1 MPTKEIDGDDIKA
14 LRVGVPC
21 TGFYENLDPH
31 IMKHAL
37 KAIERITS
45 MGLTVIENDDG
56 IEQVSMMRSDVM
68 KPIVAYETPRCIT
81 DYLELHQFKRDFSY
95 LVSKMQSSDS
105 RKLMKMLTEEHRVSE
120 LAYRQALF
128 NHRQRY

>member
-1 MPTKEIDGDDIKA
+1 
-14 LRVGVPC
+14 
-21 TGFYENLDPH
+21 
-31 IMKHAL
+31 
-37 KAIERITS
+37 
-45 MGLTVIENDDG
+45 
-56 IEQVSMMRSDVM
+56 MMRSDVM

-105 RKLMKMLTEEHRVSE
+105 RKLMKMLTEENRVSE

-128 NHRQRY
+128 NHRQRYQALAHAYFERNQLDAILYPTLPVLPCLIDDYKENGAR